1 MTMEPRERRQRSS
14 TRKFAEPSRRSDA
27 RDALPGAMRPP
38 PVESDEA
45 LFKKIQAG
53 RRDAFAILVERY
65 KRRGYAVALRLLGR
79 NDDAEDA
86 VQQAFLRLYENR
98 ADYDSKWRLSTWFYR
113 ILTNACVDEIRRRR
127 PMLPLPQVEP
137 LATDAPD
144 RDLEVVERDRLLH
157 SALAEVP
164 VEARIVLTLYYGDG
178 RTYREIGS
186 IRGVSVNTVKTH
198 LRRGRLALRKALRAR
213 GMDGQ

>member
-1 MTMEPRERRQRSS
+1 
-14 TRKFAEPSRRSDA
+14 
-27 RDALPGAMRPP
+27 MRPP

-79 NDDAEDA
+79 NADAEDA

-113 ILTNACVDEIRRRR
+113 ILTNACVDELRRRR
-127 PMLPLPQVEP
+127 PTLPLLQVEP
-137 LATDAPD
+137 VATDAPD
-144 RDLEVVERDRLLH
+144 RDLEVEERDRLLH
-157 SALAEVP
+157 SSLAEVP
-164 VEARIVLTLYYGDG
+164 VEARIALTLYYGDG
-178 RTYREIGS
+178 RSYREIGS

-213 GMDGQ
+213 GMDGR